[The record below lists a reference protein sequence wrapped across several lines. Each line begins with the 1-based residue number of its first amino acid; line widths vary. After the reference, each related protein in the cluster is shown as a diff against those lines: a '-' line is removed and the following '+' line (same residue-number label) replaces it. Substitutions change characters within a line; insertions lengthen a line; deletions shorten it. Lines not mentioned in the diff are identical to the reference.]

1 MESQIEKY
9 KLKGRLFVWKFH
21 PENRNYLG
29 WNLTGDNEGCN
40 SLIELL
46 ELMQTSSF
54 PSHNTITTQPATI
67 NQVKATTGSIPFKSI
82 SKLNLRF
89 RKGEPQLWYIE
100 EVDNGIQVTFG
111 EREIELL
118 QTALQRII
126 KGEGD
131 FALGDSKDEHLVYF
145 WWFLEDK

>member
-1 MESQIEKY
+1 MESQIEKF

-21 PENRNYLG
+21 PENRNYPG
-29 WNLTGDNEGCN
+29 WNLTGDTEGCN

-46 ELMQTSSF
+46 ELMQASSF
-54 PSHNTITTQPATI
+54 PSRKTIATQTATI
-67 NQVKATTGSIPFKSI
+67 SQVKAATGTKPFKSAN
-82 SKLNLRF
+82 KLTLRY
-89 RKGEPQLWYIE
+89 RKGEPQFWYTE
-100 EVDNGIQVTFG
+100 EVDNGIRVTFG

-118 QTALQRII
+118 QTALRRII

-131 FALGDSKDEHLVYF
+131 FAIGDSEDEHLVYF